1 MEVEI
6 KLGDGAPHTVELVR
20 RGDAAVVIVDG
31 RSYDAALA
39 TGGPE
44 PSRLTVD
51 TVTEPVWTA
60 VDGDT
65 VWIHAFGRSWELS
78 VLDPRE
84 RALGGDASADVS
96 TAPMPGTVI
105 TVSVDSGQ
113 AVSAGERLV
122 VIESMKM
129 QSEIVALRD
138 GVVDQVF
145 VAVGDTFDRGA
156 PLVGLAPLP
165 DDEADDPSDDEE
177 AAD

>member
-1 MEVEI
+1 MQVEI
-6 KLGDGAPHTVELVR
+6 TLSGGEPHTVELVR

-31 RSYDAALA
+31 RSYDGALA

-60 VDGDT
+60 VDGDI
-65 VWIHAFGRSWELS
+65 VWVHAFGRAWELS
-78 VLDPRE
+78 VLDPRQ
-84 RALGGDASADVS
+84 RALGGAVSDDVS

-105 TVSVDSGQ
+105 TVAVAGGQ
-113 AVSAGERLV
+113 AVGAGERLV

-129 QSEIVALRD
+129 QSEIVAMRD

-145 VAVGDTFDRGA
+145 VEVGDTFERGA
-156 PLVGLAPLP
+156 PLVGLVAL
-165 DDEADDPSDDEE
+165 SDDQE
-177 AAD
+177 AGS

>member
-1 MEVEI
+1 MDVEI
-6 KLGDGAPHTVELVR
+6 KLGDGEPHTVELVR
-20 RGDAAVVIVDG
+20 RGDAAVVTVDG

-65 VWIHAFGRSWELS
+65 VWVHAFGRSWELS
-78 VLDPRE
+78 VVDPRQ
-84 RALGGDASADVS
+84 RALGGDVSVDVS

-105 TVSVDSGQ
+105 TVSVESGQ
-113 AVSAGERLV
+113 AVGAGERLV

-129 QSEIVALRD
+129 QSEIVAMRD
-138 GVVDQVF
+138 GEVDQVF

-156 PLVGLAPLP
+156 PLVGLAPL
-165 DDEADDPSDDEE
+165 SDGGSDNEDGE
-177 AAD
+177 G

>member
-6 KLGDGAPHTVELVR
+6 KLGDGKPHTVELVR

-51 TVTEPVWTA
+51 TVTEAVWTA

-65 VWIHAFGRSWELS
+65 VWVHAFGRSWELS

-96 TAPMPGTVI
+96 AAPMPGTVI
-105 TVSVDSGQ
+105 TVAVENGQ
-113 AVSAGERLV
+113 AVAAGERLV
-122 VIESMKM
+122 VM
-129 QSEIVALRD
+129 RD

-156 PLVGLAPLP
+156 PLVGLAPLS
-165 DDEADDPSDDEE
+165 DDEADDPADDGQD
-177 AAD
+177 AD